1 MLKTVCL
8 SENFSRRVDF
18 EDSALEKISSVLASG
33 GKVGVACSGGA
44 DSVFLLRCIA
54 ALFPE
59 GAGRIEAL
67 HFNHLAR
74 ANSGLDEEFVR
85 ELCGGLGIGF
95 VRGSPERP
103 PEKKSEAE
111 FRRARLKFFE
121 ECAVSR
127 GLSAIA
133 QGHNADDV
141 CETLLMRLMRGS
153 GPEGFA
159 APRPVSTVGGAVF
172 ARPLL
177 RIRRSEIRAMLKAAG
192 LDWREDES
200 NLSGE
205 FLRNRVRSVM
215 VPAAE
220 KISAS
225 DFCASAARVR
235 LLMQEESDFV
245 DAELFAE
252 LGAANPEGTVER
264 VGGVLKMASA
274 SDSLALG
281 DRAAATPALFRRC
294 LYLLLSGRG
303 LLDNLRSKGAD
314 AFVRSVCSNR
324 ALPRRMSV
332 ADAFVC
338 WQPAEKILKIEP
350 ARAFKNADFYDMEL
364 SWGRNFLPTGDVLEV
379 KKVSLGAREM
389 SAVLGGEND
398 DSSGV
403 FLDMASLAEAG
414 DLPLRARARRPGDS
428 YVPLGAGSSRSLSSL
443 FSSKKVPAAKRGRL
457 PVVYGG
463 SGGILWSP
471 GLPPARARALADSP
485 EAIELTFRQK

>member
-1 MLKTVCL
+1 MLKTVRL

-18 EDSALEKISSVLASG
+18 EDSALDRISSVLASG

-59 GAGRIEAL
+59 CAGRIEAL

-74 ANSGLDEEFVR
+74 ENSGLDEEFVR
-85 ELCGGLGIGF
+85 GLCGGLGIGF
-95 VRGSPERP
+95 VRGSPESP
-103 PEKKSEAE
+103 PKRKSEAE
-111 FRRARLKFFE
+111 FRGARLKFFE
-121 ECAVSR
+121 ECAASR

-177 RIRRSEIRAMLKAAG
+177 RIRRSEIRAALWAAG

-200 NLSGE
+200 NFSGD
-205 FLRNRVRSVM
+205 FLRNRVRSIL
-215 VPAAE
+215 VPRVE
-220 KISAS
+220 DISVA
-225 DFCASAARVR
+225 DFCASAGRVR
-235 LLMQEESDFV
+235 FLMQEESDFV

-252 LGAANPEGTVER
+252 LGAVNPAGTVER
-264 VGGVLKMASA
+264 CSGVLKMASA
-274 SDSLALG
+274 SDSLAIG
-281 DRAAATPALFRRC
+281 DRAAESPALFRRC
-294 LYLLLSGRG
+294 LYLLLAGRG
-303 LLDNLRSKGAD
+303 LLENLRSRGAD

-324 ALPRRMSV
+324 ALPRKMSV

-338 WQPAEKILKIEP
+338 WRPAEKILKIER
-350 ARAFKNADFYDMEL
+350 ACAFKKADFYDIEL
-364 SWGRNFLPTGDVLEV
+364 SWGKNFLPTGDVLEV

-389 SAVLGGEND
+389 SAILGGGND
-398 DSSGV
+398 DSAGV
-403 FLDMASLAEAG
+403 FLDMASLEQAG
-414 DLPLRARARRPGDS
+414 DLPLRARTRRPGDS
-428 YVPLGAGSSRSLSSL
+428 YAPLGAGSSRSLSSL

-463 SGGILWSP
+463 SGKILWSP
-471 GLPPARARALADSP
+471 GLPPARSRALADSP
-485 EAIELTFRQK
+485 EAIELTFRPK